1 MDLARDWPSPRFVT
15 LRQRFTHIFAVT
27 LLALAALISVGLT
40 APADGPFTIGITPV
54 FLRLDAAAVA
64 ESRARALGLDL
75 DIKLW
80 TLHLHF
86 AWSAIPMAVLSPA
99 STKPAA
105 ALL

>member
-1 MDLARDWPSPRFVT
+1 MT
-15 LRQRFTHIFAVT
+15 LRQRLARTFAGT

-64 ESRARALGLDL
+64 ESRARALGLDV

-80 TLHLHF
+80 TVHLHF
-86 AWSAIPMAVLSPA
+86 AWSAMSMAELSPA

-105 ALL
+105 GLL